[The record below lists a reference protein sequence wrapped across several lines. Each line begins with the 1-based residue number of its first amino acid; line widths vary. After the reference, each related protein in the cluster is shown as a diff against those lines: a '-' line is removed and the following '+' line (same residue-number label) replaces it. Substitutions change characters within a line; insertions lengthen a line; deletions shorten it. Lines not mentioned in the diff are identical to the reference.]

1 MTELLLV
8 RHGQTDSN
16 LHGRWQ
22 GWDEIPLNQQGER
35 EAALIAQQLA
45 QTEGA
50 IAALYAS
57 PLRRAWQTAERIGEA
72 LNLSPVP
79 HDGLKEIHFG
89 QISGITLDEL
99 QERFP
104 DLHKRWADKMDLTFA
119 FPGGEQ
125 RAQFF
130 QRVGEAMEEIVED
143 HPDQKVVVVAH
154 GGSLRACLVHYLPI
168 EFSQW
173 WTYELGNCSLTR
185 LEVRDGRAKLLAL
198 DDRAHLAETTLFPCG
213 AIVPQKPS

>member
-16 LHGRWQ
+16 LAGRWQ
-22 GWDEIPLNQQGER
+22 GWDGIPLNQQGER
-35 EAALIAQQLA
+35 EAALIARRLA
-45 QTEGA
+45 QTEEA

-72 LNLSPVP
+72 LNLSPVL
-79 HDGLKEIHFG
+79 HDGLKEMNFG
-89 QISGITLDEL
+89 QISGVTLDEFRK
-99 QERFP
+99 RFP
-104 DLHKRWADKMDLTFA
+104 DLHKHWTDKMDLTFT

-130 QRVGEAMEEIVED
+130 QRVGEAIEEIVER

-173 WTYELGNCSLTR
+173 WTYELGNCSLTQ
-185 LEVRDGRAKLLAL
+185 LEVKEGRAKLLVL
-198 DDRAHLAETTLFPCG
+198 DDRAHLVE
-213 AIVPQKPS
+213 

>member
-22 GWDEIPLNQQGER
+22 GWDGVPLNQQGER
-35 EAALIAQQLA
+35 EAALIARRLA
-45 QTEGA
+45 QTEKA
-50 IAALYAS
+50 ITALYAS

-72 LNLSPVP
+72 LNLNPVT
-79 HDGLKEIHFG
+79 HDGLKEFNFG
-89 QISGITLDEL
+89 QVSGMTLDEFR
-99 QERFP
+99 ERYP
-104 DLHKRWADKMDLTFA
+104 DLHQHWTDRMDLAFT

-125 RAQFF
+125 RARFF
-130 QRVGEAMEEIVED
+130 QRVGEAMEEIVAR
-143 HPDQKVVVVAH
+143 HPDQKVAVVAH
-154 GGSLRACLVHYLPI
+154 GGSLRAGLVHYLPA

-185 LEVRDGRAKLLAL
+185 LEVRDGRARLLVL
-198 DDRAHLAETTLFPCG
+198 DDRAHLG
-213 AIVPQKPS
+213 

>member
-22 GWDEIPLNQQGER
+22 GWDGTPLNQQGER
-35 EAALIAQQLA
+35 EAALIARRLA
-45 QTEGA
+45 QPEET

-79 HDGLKEIHFG
+79 HDGLKEMNFG
-89 QISGITLDEL
+89 QISGVTLDEFR
-99 QERFP
+99 ERFP
-104 DLHKRWADKMDLTFA
+104 DLHKRWTDKLDLTFT

-130 QRVGEAMEEIVED
+130 QRVGEAMEGVVEH

-154 GGSLRACLVHYLPI
+154 GGTLRACLVHYLPA

-185 LEVRDGRAKLLAL
+185 LEVREERAKLLVL
-198 DDRAHLAETTLFPCG
+198 DERAHLAE
-213 AIVPQKPS
+213 

>member
-22 GWDEIPLNQQGER
+22 GWDGIPLNQQGER
-35 EAALIAQQLA
+35 EAARIARRLA
-45 QTEGA
+45 QTEEA

-57 PLRRAWQTAERIGEA
+57 PLRRAWQTAERIREA

-79 HDGLKEIHFG
+79 HDGLKEINFG

-99 QERFP
+99 RERFP
-104 DLHKRWADKMDLTFA
+104 DLHKRWADKTNLTFA

-130 QRVGEAMEEIVED
+130 QRVGEATEGIVER

-154 GGSLRACLVHYLPI
+154 GGTLRACLVHYLPV

-185 LEVRDGRAKLLAL
+185 LEVREGRAKLLGL
-198 DDRAHLAETTLFPCG
+198 DDRVHLAE
-213 AIVPQKPS
+213 

>member
-22 GWDEIPLNQQGER
+22 GWDGTPLNQQGER
-35 EAALIAQQLA
+35 EAVLIAWRLA
-45 QTEGA
+45 QTEKA

-72 LNLSPVP
+72 LNLSPAS
-79 HDGLKEIHFG
+79 HGGLKEINFG
-89 QISGITLDEL
+89 QISGITLDEFR
-99 QERFP
+99 EHFP
-104 DLHKRWADKMDLTFA
+104 NLHKRWADKTDLTFA

-130 QRVGEAMEEIVED
+130 QRVGEAMEGIVER

-154 GGSLRACLVHYLPI
+154 GGTLRACLVHYLPV

-185 LEVRDGRAKLLAL
+185 LEVREGRVKLLVL
-198 DDRAHLAETTLFPCG
+198 DDRAHLAE
-213 AIVPQKPS
+213 

>member
-16 LHGRWQ
+16 LQGRWQ
-22 GWDEIPLNQQGER
+22 GWDGVPLNQQGEW
-35 EAALIAQQLA
+35 EAALTARRLA
-45 QTEGA
+45 QTEEA

-72 LNLSPVP
+72 LNLRPVP
-79 HDGLKEIHFG
+79 HDGLKEMNFG
-89 QISGITLDEL
+89 RISGITLEEF
-99 QERFP
+99 QERYS
-104 DLHKRWADKMDLTFA
+104 DLHRRWTDKMDLSFA

-130 QRVGEAMEEIVED
+130 QRVGEAIEGIVER
-143 HPDQKVVVVAH
+143 HPDQKVMAVAH
-154 GGSLRACLVHYLPI
+154 GGSLRACLVHYLPD

-185 LEVRDGRAKLLAL
+185 LEVRDGRAKLLVL
-198 DDRAHLAETTLFPCG
+198 DDRAHLLG
-213 AIVPQKPS
+213 

>member
-22 GWDEIPLNQQGER
+22 GWDGTPLNQQGER
-35 EAALIAQQLA
+35 EAALIAQRLA
-45 QTEGA
+45 QTKEA

-72 LNLSPVP
+72 LKLGPVP
-79 HDGLKEIHFG
+79 HDGLKEINFG
-89 QISGITLDEL
+89 HISGITLDEFV
-99 QERFP
+99 ERFP
-104 DLHKRWADKMDLTFA
+104 DLHKRWTYKMDLTFT

-130 QRVGEAMEEIVED
+130 QRVGEAMEGIVER
-143 HPDQKVVVVAH
+143 HPDQKAVVVAH
-154 GGSLRACLVHYLPI
+154 GGTLRVCLVHYLPA

-173 WTYELGNCSLTR
+173 WTYQLGNCSLTR
-185 LEVRDGRAKLLAL
+185 LEVKDGRAKLLVL
-198 DDRAHLAETTLFPCG
+198 DDRTHLAG
-213 AIVPQKPS
+213 

>member
-22 GWDEIPLNQQGER
+22 GWDGIPLNQRGER
-35 EAALIAQQLA
+35 EAALIARRLA
-45 QTEGA
+45 QTEKA

-57 PLRRAWQTAERIGEA
+57 PLWRAWQTAERIGEA

-79 HDGLKEIHFG
+79 HDGLKEINFG
-89 QISGITLDEL
+89 QISSITLGEF

-104 DLHKRWADKMDLTFA
+104 ELHERWTDKMDLSFT

-130 QRVGEAMEEIVED
+130 QRVGEAIEGIAER
-143 HPDQKVVVVAH
+143 HPGQKVVVVAH
-154 GGSLRACLVHYLPI
+154 GGTLRACLVHYLPV

-185 LEVRDGRAKLLAL
+185 LEVRDGRAKLLVL
-198 DDRAHLAETTLFPCG
+198 DDRAHLVE
-213 AIVPQKPS
+213 

>member
-22 GWDEIPLNQQGER
+22 GWDGTPLNQQGER
-35 EAALIAQQLA
+35 EAVLIAWRLA
-45 QTEGA
+45 QTEKA
-50 IAALYAS
+50 ITALYAS

-72 LNLSPVP
+72 LNLSPAP
-79 HDGLKEIHFG
+79 HDGLKEINFG
-89 QISGITLDEL
+89 QISGITLDEFR
-99 QERFP
+99 ERFP
-104 DLHKRWADKMDLTFA
+104 DLHKRWADKTDLTFT

-130 QRVGEAMEEIVED
+130 QRVGEAMEGIVER

-154 GGSLRACLVHYLPI
+154 GGTLRACLVHYLPA

-185 LEVRDGRAKLLAL
+185 LEVGEGRAKLLGL
-198 DDRAHLAETTLFPCG
+198 DDRAHLAE
-213 AIVPQKPS
+213 